1 MNIQKL
7 VWSKLSDREK
17 ERFLKRSEIDIAE
30 VLEKVRLIVEDVR
43 KDGDK
48 ALRHYNHLFDNTPA
62 DMNLKVSES
71 EIDEVMVSL
80 DPKVKEALDYSIE
93 NIRRFHS
100 IQKPEAMTMVEVR
113 PGILAG
119 EKASPIESAGLY
131 VPRGR
136 GSFPS
141 MLTMLAVPAQIA
153 GVQRI
158 CLVTPPD
165 GEGKL
170 DAATLYA
177 ARQCGISEIYKVGGS
192 QAIAALALGTESIR
206 PVDKIIGPGNMYVTA
221 AKRLL
226 YSQVDVGLP
235 AGPSESVLIAD
246 EKADPWKAALDL
258 LVEAEHGSD
267 SSALLITPSEPLGDK
282 VIEIL
287 KELIEETPEP
297 RKGFLKDVFSAY
309 GGIILAE
316 DMDDACRISNLYA
329 PEHLQIH
336 SSNPLFLL
344 SKITHAGEIILGDET
359 PFSSANYSIGANAVL
374 PTGGK
379 ARTYSAVSVRDFV
392 KYSSVIQV
400 TAEGH
405 QDMKDHVI
413 TLAQYEDFPS
423 HAQALIRREER

>member
-7 VWSKLSDREK
+7 VWSKLSDQEK
-17 ERFLKRSEIDIAE
+17 ERFLKRSEMDIAE
-30 VLEKVRLIVEDVR
+30 VLEKVRLIIEDVR
-43 KDGDK
+43 KDGDA
-48 ALRHYNHLFDNTPA
+48 ALSHYNHLFDKTPA
-62 DMNLKVSES
+62 DMKLSVSEA
-71 EIDEVMVSL
+71 EMDQAMASL

-100 IQKPEAMTMVEVR
+100 VQKPEAISMVEVR

-119 EKASPIESAGLY
+119 EKSSPIDSAGLY

-141 MLTMLAVPAQIA
+141 MLCMLAVPAQIA
-153 GVQRI
+153 GVARI

-165 GEGKL
+165 EEGKL
-170 DAATLYA
+170 DPATLYA
-177 ARQCGISEIYKVGGS
+177 ARQCGITEIYKVGGS

-246 EKADPWKAALDL
+246 EEADPWKAALDL

-267 SSALLITPSEPLGDK
+267 SSALLITPSESLGDK

-336 SSNPLFLL
+336 SRNPLFLL

-379 ARTYSAVSVRDFV
+379 ARTYSAVSVRDFI

-400 TAEGH
+400 TEEGH
-405 QDMKDHVI
+405 LDMKDHVI

-423 HAQALIRREER
+423 HAQALIRRDER